1 METLHDDY
9 LFLRQSIDGL
19 RIVRG
24 NAIDLVLPPSGSDE
38 MVFLARRLGMLFS
51 NWLQGAEDLERKIH
65 TRMKHIHDRFLKQF
79 STNNRLKKE

>member
-1 METLHDDY
+1 
-9 LFLRQSIDGL
+9 
-19 RIVRG
+19 
-24 NAIDLVLPPSGSDE
+24 

-79 STNNRLKKE
+79 STNNRLKKEWGDYPLFHDPDGLTPLLFTPTG